1 MTIQIKVGDKVRV
14 KNYEGVVAYIIDAQ
28 AIVDFGQVLPF
39 TTQYIHIHPDFSTYT
54 YHHFSLSDMS
64 LSSDNDFKV
73 GDTVSFVMPNDDTH
87 DHATIV
93 QIIDENNFLLN
104 LHDEYNFIII
114 DNGTHTAH
122 GQYENKH
129 YWFAKNSQI
138 KKINSSEKNK
148 SEPPKKPK
156 KYEAGQDINEHVSE
170 LIEYCKDKEKLK
182 WLKTFQNCV
191 LPKHVKESVNEALT
205 VILCKDKFDEWG
217 INDHFEKGLTNSLLL
232 YGPPGT
238 GKSMIAECFAAVLD
252 KNLMK
257 IDSGLLQSNVPG
269 QTERNIKEA
278 FETAKK
284 KNCVLMFDECDS
296 VLSNRDMV
304 GAIMS
309 AEINCLLTELE
320 NFDGVVVLTTNRLHR
335 LDPALSRRIIA
346 KVELSLP
353 PKEARLEIWQ
363 KLLPPKMPIAEGID
377 WDRLA
382 NPEMSGGYIKN
393 AILIAARKAISS
405 ASVQVTQ
412 EHLDGAL
419 EAVVSSKDDFEQQ
432 ADKRINTDLY
442 VEGCSST
449 GKYMSKM
456 TDVIKAKLRSTTLKK
471 TTEASYANGAM

>member
-1 MTIQIKVGDKVRV
+1 MTDEIKVGDIVRV
-14 KNYEGVVAYIIDAQ
+14 KNYQGKVVYTNDGSLAL
-28 AIVDFGQVLPF
+28 VDFGINLPF
-39 TTQYIHIHPDFSTYT
+39 TTSYMHLGFTDPHYF
-54 YHHFSLSDMS
+54 HFEMRDMS
-64 LSSDNDFKV
+64 LVSSDNDFKV
-73 GDTVSFVMPNDDTH
+73 GDIVRFTMPNGLIH

-93 QIIDENNFLLN
+93 RIVDCANVLLN
-104 LHDEYNFIII
+104 LHDEY
-114 DNGTHTAH
+114 DLLHSKTHNSD
-122 GQYENKH
+122 GQYENNH
-129 YWFAKNSQI
+129 YWFVKKEQI
-138 KKINSSEKNK
+138 KKINRSGKVVSE
-148 SEPPKKPK
+148 SPKKAK
-156 KYEAGQDINEHVSE
+156 KYEAGQDINEHVAE
-170 LIEYCKDKEKLK
+170 LIEYSKDKERLK

-191 LPKHVKESVNEALT
+191 LPKHVKESINEALT
-205 VILCKDKFDEWG
+205 VILCKDKFDDWG

-232 YGPPGT
+232 WGPAGT

-278 FETAKK
+278 FETAKN

-304 GAIMS
+304 GTIMS

-353 PKEARLEIWQ
+353 PKETRLEIWQ

-382 NPEMSGGYIKN
+382 DPEISGGYIKN

-405 ASVQVTQ
+405 ASAHVTQ
-412 EHLDGAL
+412 EHLDSAL

-442 VEGCSST
+442 VEGCSTT
-449 GKYMSKM
+449 GKSLSKV
-456 TDVIKAKLRSTTLKK
+456 TDVIKAKIRSTTLKK
-471 TTEASYANGAM
+471 TTKASYANGAV